1 MNEIS
6 WHNAQL
12 SFPKDGVEVIGYN
25 PDWVD
30 NSNLKGIRICVYI
43 DEIWVSAKW
52 EDEYKNYFSVDESP
66 KWWASIQPFTE
77 KGEDVTANGFYQEI
91 PNTNAKPV

>member
-12 SFPKDGVEVIGYN
+12 SFPKESVEVIGYN

-66 KWWASIQPFTE
+66 KWWTSIQPFTKRE
-77 KGEDVTANGFYQEI
+77 ENNE
-91 PNTNAKPV
+91 